1 MFQFMLDIRFNNN
14 KAFMDEHRAEY
25 QQLMRDPHY
34 RFIQALT
41 PTVLAIDSSME
52 VRPVKALSRIFRDT
66 RFSHDKS
73 PYRDHHWV
81 AFRRAGEP
89 RDQSIMFWFEV
100 RVDAVS
106 WGLGFW
112 GENRPAMDVFRR
124 RMVAD
129 PLRFADIL
137 NNVTDTG
144 LRLDGDIYKKMQPPE
159 ELMDW
164 LKPWYVRK
172 ELLVMRDITDA
183 SIALADRLLPAVQA
197 DYLKMAPLYQ
207 LLRGCH
213 EISMAGGS

>member
-25 QQLMRDPHY
+25 HSLMRDPYY
-34 RFIQALT
+34 RFIEALT
-41 PTVLAIDSSME
+41 PTMLAIDPNME
-52 VRPVKALSRIFRDT
+52 VRPAKALSRIFRDT

-89 RDQSIMFWFEV
+89 RDQSIMFWFEA
-100 RVDAVS
+100 RMDAVS

-129 PLRFADIL
+129 QDRFEEIL
-137 NNVTDTG
+137 TDVTSTS
-144 LRLDGDIYKKMQPPE
+144 LRLGGDTFKKMKPPE
-159 ELMDW
+159 ELSEA
-164 LKPWYVRK
+164 LVPWYIRK
-172 ELLVMRDITDA
+172 ELLVMRDAADA
-183 SIALADRLLPAVQA
+183 SIALTDRLLPAVKT

-207 LLRGCH
+207 LLRGCY
-213 EISMAGGS
+213 EISVIEGN